1 MITIVIYAWQGGK
14 KYGMALS
21 QAPCALLGTARV
33 ASGIGAY
40 MYTLAH

>member
-21 QAPCALLGTARV
+21 QAPCARV